1 MRIGITC
8 YPGVGGSGLL
18 ATRLGVEL
26 AKRDHEVRFITYEVP
41 FELQEGVYENVKVD
55 LVDVLEYPLFRYP
68 PYTVALA
75 SRMAQVAQKHQLDI
89 LHVHYAIPHALSAF
103 MANQMTGVPY
113 VVTLHGSDVHTLGAD
128 PAYQPATRFAVEA
141 AHAVT
146 CVTNHICQTAEQT
159 LGVRCSIEPITNF
172 TDTELFKPNACE
184 FQMRNGKQQ
193 LIHVSNFRPVKRVSD
208 LVTAF
213 AQIASEVPDVDLLLL
228 GDGPTRHDVD
238 RLIRKYE
245 LNNRIQC
252 PGFKRDVHQ
261 YLRCADAF
269 ALSSELEGAPLS
281 LLEAMSCGLPVVST
295 AVGGIPEI
303 IEDGENGL
311 LVPFGDIDA
320 MAEKLYAI
328 LTDSTLAGRLGKQAR
343 QHIIKHH
350 TVEKVLPQY
359 EAIYEKVIQA

>member
-18 ATRLGVEL
+18 ATRLGIEL

-75 SRMAQVAQKHQLDI
+75 SQIAQVTQKHQLDI
-89 LHVHYAIPHALSAF
+89 LHVHYAIPHAISAF
-103 MANQMTGVPY
+103 IANQMTGIPY

-146 CVTNHICQTAEQT
+146 CVTKHICQTAEHT
-159 LGVRCSIEPITNF
+159 LGVRCLIEPITNF
-172 TDTELFKPNACE
+172 TDTELYKPNACE
-184 FQMRNGKQQ
+184 FQIGNGKRQ

-213 AQIASEVPDVDLLLL
+213 AQIASEVPDVELLLL
-228 GDGPTRHDVD
+228 GDGPTRPDVD

-245 LNNRIQC
+245 LNHRIRC
-252 PGFKRDVHQ
+252 PGFKRDVYQ
-261 YLRCADAF
+261 YLRCAYAF
-269 ALSSELEGAPLS
+269 ALCSELEGAPLS

-303 IEDGENGL
+303 IEDSKNGL

-320 MAEKLYAI
+320 MAEKLYVI
-328 LTDSTLAGRLGKQAR
+328 LTDSTLASRLGKQAR
-343 QHIIKHH
+343 QRILEHH

-359 EAIYEKVIQA
+359 EAIYNKIIQV

>member
-26 AKRDHEVRFITYEVP
+26 GKRGHKVRFITYEVP
-41 FELQEGVYENVKVD
+41 FELQEGLYENVKVD
-55 LVDVLEYPLFRYP
+55 LVDVLDYPLFQYP

-75 SRMAQVAQKHQLDI
+75 SQMATVTQKHQLDL
-89 LHVHYAIPHALSAF
+89 LHVHYAIPHAVSAF
-103 MANQMTGVPY
+103 MANQMTGIPY
-113 VVTLHGSDVHTLGAD
+113 IVTLHGSDVHTLGAD

-141 AHAVT
+141 AYAVT
-146 CVTNHICQTAEQT
+146 CVTKHICQTAEQT
-159 LGVRCSIEPITNF
+159 LGVRCAIEPITNF
-172 TDTELFKPNACE
+172 TDTELFKPNPCE
-184 FQMRNGKQQ
+184 FKMSNGKRQ
-193 LIHVSNFRPVKRVSD
+193 LLHVSNFRPVKRVSD

-213 AQIASEVPDVDLLLL
+213 AQIASDIPDAEMLLL
-228 GDGPTRHDVD
+228 GDGPTRPDVN
-238 RLIRKYE
+238 RLIQKYE
-245 LNNRIQC
+245 LNDRIRC
-252 PGFKRDVHQ
+252 PGFKRDVYQ
-261 YLRCADAF
+261 YLRCAHAF

-328 LTDSTLAGRLGKQAR
+328 LTDSILADRLGKQAR
-343 QHIIKHH
+343 QTIVEKH
-350 TVEKVLPQY
+350 TIEKVLPQY
-359 EAIYEKVIQA
+359 EAIYDKVIQV